1 MSEAGNRRALS
12 GCAMSDEKKDTSTIQ
27 DAAASAVQKRKKPY
41 EKPSFRAER
50 VFETMALSCGKV
62 STTQGLCQF
71 NRKNS

>member
-12 GCAMSDEKKDTSTIQ
+12 GCAMSDEKKKTSAKQ
-27 DAAASAVQKRKKPY
+27 DAAAGQKPKKPY
-41 EKPSFRAER
+41 EKPSFQCER

-62 STTQGLCQF
+62 SPTQGLCHF